1 MVTFINHD
9 QLKRS
14 LLLLWRA
21 KIPACIIGGVGS
33 GKTTAVEELC
43 STINNQMEDTF
54 NLWKIFLGLVDA
66 TEIGGIPYRG
76 DDNKLTYMPPNCLPF
91 NCDDFGI
98 IFGDEYDRAPSDV
111 QNAFN
116 QILLGGEI
124 HGNKIS
130 KNSYVVLAM
139 NGESDQYTTPL
150 SEAARNRVCTLFLSS
165 HAYGNLEQWNKWAHE
180 NNINETIRAFAN
192 CRTDLIKKHEEFSE
206 LALITPRSRD
216 MAGRILDAAREV
228 TNFKTDDILL
238 PCLAGVI
245 GNGPANELIA
255 FDRMRKDLPDIEE
268 MLDNPDKFEDHEVF
282 YKNDLT
288 YMLSIN
294 VASYC
299 SRNKE
304 RAGDAIDLMMK
315 APSEVQVF
323 AIDNILKYEPD
334 VVATKQYKRF
344 FDKNK
349 HLLISK

>member
-14 LLLLWRA
+14 LLLLWKA

-43 STINNQMEDTF
+43 NNINSQMEDNF
-54 NLWKIFLGLVDA
+54 NLWKVFLGLVDA
-66 TEIGGIPYRG
+66 TEIGGMPYR
-76 DDNKLTYMPPNCLPF
+76 DDNDKLNYMPPNCLPF
-91 NCDDFGI
+91 NTDEAGI

-165 HAYGNLEQWNKWAHE
+165 HAYGNLEQWNKWAHD
-180 NNINETIRAFAN
+180 NNINDTIRAFAN
-192 CRTDLIKKHEEFSE
+192 CRTDLIQKHEEFSE
-206 LALITPRSRD
+206 LALLTPRSRD
-216 MAGRILDAAREV
+216 MAGRILDAAE
-228 TNFKTDDILL
+228 TINNFETKDIIL

-245 GNGPANELIA
+245 GNGPANELLA
-255 FDRMRKDLPDIEE
+255 FQAMKEELPDIDH
-268 MLDNPDKFEDHEVF
+268 MLNNPNEYEDHEVF
-282 YKNDLT
+282 YRNDLT
-288 YMLSIN
+288 YMLSVNI
-294 VASYC
+294 ASYC

-304 RAGDAIDLMMK
+304 KCGDAITLMSK
-315 APSEVQVF
+315 APAEIQAF
-323 AIDNILKYEPD
+323 AVDNIIKAEPNA
-334 VVATKQYKRF
+334 VTTREYKKF

-349 HLLISK
+349 HLLI